1 MYPEEESNISSKRRF
16 EGKPSLI
23 VSAPEEIAELE
34 NEPAFY
40 RRERLI
46 NLQKAEKEQ
55 N

>member
-1 MYPEEESNISSKRRF
+1 MR
-16 EGKPSLI
+16 L
-23 VSAPEEIAELE
+23 SAPEEIAELE